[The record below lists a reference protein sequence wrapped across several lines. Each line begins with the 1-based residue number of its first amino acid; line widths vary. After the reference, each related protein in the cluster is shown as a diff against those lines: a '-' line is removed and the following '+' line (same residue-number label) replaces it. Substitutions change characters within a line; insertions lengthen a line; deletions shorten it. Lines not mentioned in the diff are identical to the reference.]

1 LASALTFPSI
11 ESAADPQ
18 AKSNANSTVNPTPPQ
33 SSRKPS
39 AGGIRRVVGPV
50 LALVV
55 IVVIFAFV
63 IPRFANYS
71 DVWSTV
77 RQISAPWLGVL
88 AIGAALNV
96 ATYAPNWMVALP
108 GLSYAQSLR
117 LTLSG
122 TAIANVAPFG
132 GAVSMGMQYRMLR
145 VWGFSTPDS
154 SRAMVI
160 TGVWNNLV
168 NLALPLVG
176 LTLLT
181 LKGGRNAALEIS
193 ARIGAV
199 VFVILLVALWQ
210 VLRTE
215 AGARKMGR
223 WADGVRNVWFKLR
236 KRPTKSNAP
245 DAFAAF
251 RADSVALLRARWLAL
266 TVTTVVGVLSVFLV
280 LTFAV
285 RAVGIAGINVT
296 FTEAFAAW
304 ASTRLLSTAFPVT
317 PGGLGVVDVGLTTA
331 LRGFGAKAEPAV
343 AAVLLYRVLTWLP
356 PILLGSVA
364 AFTWRKAN
372 PENIAASK

>member
-1 LASALTFPSI
+1 MPATSKRPTNDVRRAIGPLLAIA
-11 ESAADPQ
+11 
-18 AKSNANSTVNPTPPQ
+18 
-33 SSRKPS
+33 
-39 AGGIRRVVGPV
+39 
-50 LALVV
+50 V
-55 IVVIFAFV
+55 IVVIFVFV
-63 IPRFANYS
+63 IPRFANYG
-71 DVWSTV
+71 DVWRTI
-77 RQISAPWLGVL
+77 RHISPPWLALLGVS
-88 AIGAALNV
+88 AVLNV

-108 GLSYAQSLR
+108 GLSYTQSLR

-176 LTLLT
+176 LTMLT
-181 LKGGRNAALEIS
+181 LRGGKNAALEIS

-199 VFVILLVALWQ
+199 VFVVVLGALWQ
-210 VLRTE
+210 VLRTD
-215 AGARKMGR
+215 AGAKRMGR
-223 WADGVRNVWFKLR
+223 WADGVRNRWRRFRKLPA
-236 KRPTKSNAP
+236 KNNLPG
-245 DAFAAF
+245 AFSAF
-251 RADSVALLRARWLAL
+251 RSDSVSLLRARWLAL
-266 TVTTVVGVLSVFLV
+266 TITTIIGVLSVFLV
-280 LTFAV
+280 LAFSV
-285 RAVGIAGINVT
+285 RAVGIVGLRVT
-296 FTEAFAAW
+296 YTEAFAAW

-356 PILLGSVA
+356 PIILGSVA
-364 AFTWRKAN
+364 ALTWRKAN
-372 PENIAASK
+372 PENVASRTA

>member
-1 LASALTFPSI
+1 MASALTFPSI

>member
-1 LASALTFPSI
+1 M
-11 ESAADPQ
+11 
-18 AKSNANSTVNPTPPQ
+18 
-33 SSRKPS
+33 
-39 AGGIRRVVGPV
+39 
-50 LALVV
+50 LALAV
-55 IVVIFAFV
+55 IVVIFVFI
-63 IPRFANYS
+63 IPRFANYG
-71 DVWSTV
+71 DVWNTI
-77 RQISAPWLGVL
+77 RHISAPWLALL
-88 AIGAALNV
+88 ALGAVLNV

-108 GLSYAQSLR
+108 GLTYPQSLR

-168 NLALPLVG
+168 NLALPLLG

-181 LKGGRNAALEIS
+181 LRGGKNAALEIS

-199 VFVILLVALWQ
+199 VFVVVLAALWQ
-210 VLRTE
+210 VMRTD
-215 AGARKMGR
+215 AGARRMGR
-223 WADGVRNVWFKLR
+223 WADSVRNVWHRFR
-236 KRPTKSNAP
+236 KQPTKSTSP
-245 DAFAAF
+245 AAF
-251 RADSVALLRARWLAL
+251 SAFRSDSVALLRARWLAL
-266 TVTTVVGVLSVFLV
+266 TITTVVGVLSVFLV
-280 LTFAV
+280 LAFSV
-285 RAVGIAGINVT
+285 RAVGIAGLRVT

-356 PILLGSVA
+356 PIILGSVA
-364 AFTWRKAN
+364 ALTWRKAN
-372 PENIAASK
+372 PERPPANR

>member
-1 LASALTFPSI
+1 
-11 ESAADPQ
+11 
-18 AKSNANSTVNPTPPQ
+18 
-33 SSRKPS
+33 
-39 AGGIRRVVGPV
+39 
-50 LALVV
+50 LALAV
-55 IVVIFAFV
+55 ILVIFVVV

-71 DVWSTV
+71 DVWNTI
-77 RQISAPWLGVL
+77 RHISPAWLVFLG
-88 AIGAALNV
+88 IGAVLNV

-108 GLSYAQSLR
+108 SLSYSQSLR

-176 LTLLT
+176 LSLLT
-181 LKGGRNAALEIS
+181 LRGGKNAALEIS

-199 VFVILLVALWQ
+199 VFVVVLAALWQ
-210 VLRTE
+210 VMRTE
-215 AGARKMGR
+215 AGARSMGR
-223 WADGVRNVWFKLR
+223 CADKARNVWHRFR
-236 KRPTKSNAP
+236 KQPSKSTAP

-251 RADSVALLRARWLAL
+251 RADSVSLLRARWLAL
-266 TVTTVVGVLSVFLV
+266 TITTVVGVLSVFLV
-280 LTFAV
+280 LAFAV
-285 RAVGIAGINVT
+285 RAVGIAGLRVT
-296 FTEAFAAW
+296 YTEAFAAW

-356 PILLGSVA
+356 PIILGSVA
-364 AFTWRKAN
+364 ALTWRRAN
-372 PENIAASK
+372 PEPAANHNSNTR

>member
-1 LASALTFPSI
+1 M
-11 ESAADPQ
+11 
-18 AKSNANSTVNPTPPQ
+18 
-33 SSRKPS
+33 R
-39 AGGIRRVVGPV
+39 GIRRAIGPV
-50 LALVV
+50 LAVLV

-63 IPRFANYS
+63 IPRFANYG
-71 DVWSTV
+71 DVWRLV
-77 RQISAPWLGVL
+77 RDISVPWLGLL
-88 AIGAALNV
+88 AIGAVLNV

-108 GLSYAQSLR
+108 GLSYQQSLR

-132 GAVSMGMQYRMLR
+132 GALSMGMQYRMLR

-176 LTLLT
+176 LTILT

-199 VFVILLVALWQ
+199 VFVIVLGALWQ
-210 VLRTE
+210 VMRTE
-215 AGARKMGR
+215 AGARRMGR
-223 WADGVRNVWFKLR
+223 WADSLRNVWQKFR
-236 KRPTKSNAP
+236 GQSIKSGAP

-251 RADSVALLRARWLAL
+251 RTDSVALLRARWLAL
-266 TVTTVVGVLSVFLV
+266 TITTVVGVLSVFLV
-280 LTFAV
+280 LAFTV
-285 RAVGIAGINVT
+285 RAVGIAGMQIT

-364 AFTWRKAN
+364 TITWRKAH
-372 PENIAASK
+372 PVKP

>member
-1 LASALTFPSI
+1 MRLLRRAIGPALAVF
-11 ESAADPQ
+11 
-18 AKSNANSTVNPTPPQ
+18 
-33 SSRKPS
+33 
-39 AGGIRRVVGPV
+39 
-50 LALVV
+50 V

-63 IPRFANYS
+63 IPRFANYG
-71 DVWSTV
+71 DVWNTV
-77 RQISAPWLGVL
+77 RHISAPWLGVL
-88 AIGAALNV
+88 AIGAVLNV

-193 ARIGAV
+193 ARIGAI
-199 VFVILLVALWQ
+199 VFLVLLAALWQ

-223 WADGVRNVWFKLR
+223 WADGVRNVWLKFR
-236 KRPTKSNAP
+236 KQPVKNNCP

-266 TVTTVVGVLSVFLV
+266 TITTVVGVLSVFLV

-285 RAVGIAGINVT
+285 RAVGIAGLNIT

-364 AFTWRKAN
+364 ALTWRKAN
-372 PENIAASK
+372 PDNVAAK

>member
-1 LASALTFPSI
+1 LRRAIGPLLAVA
-11 ESAADPQ
+11 
-18 AKSNANSTVNPTPPQ
+18 
-33 SSRKPS
+33 
-39 AGGIRRVVGPV
+39 
-50 LALVV
+50 V
-55 IVVIFAFV
+55 IVIIFVFV
-63 IPRFANYS
+63 IPRFANYG
-71 DVWSTV
+71 DVWETI
-77 RQISAPWLGVL
+77 RHISVPWLALLGL
-88 AIGAALNV
+88 GAVLNV

-108 GLSYAQSLR
+108 GLSYTQSLR

-168 NLALPLVG
+168 NLALPLIG

-181 LKGGRNAALEIS
+181 LRGGKNAALEIS

-199 VFVILLVALWQ
+199 VFVVVLGVLWQ
-210 VLRTE
+210 VMRTD

-223 WADGVRNVWFKLR
+223 WADRARNVWHKFR
-236 KRPTKSNAP
+236 KQPTKSNLP
-245 DAFAAF
+245 EAFSAF
-251 RADSVALLRARWLAL
+251 RSDSVSLLRTRWLAL
-266 TVTTVVGVLSVFLV
+266 TITTVIGVLSVFFV
-280 LTFAV
+280 LACSV
-285 RAVGIAGINVT
+285 RAVGIAGIRVT
-296 FTEAFAAW
+296 YTEAFAAW

-317 PGGLGVVDVGLTTA
+317 PGGLGVVDVCLTTA

-343 AAVLLYRVLTWLP
+343 SAVLLYRVLTWLP

-364 AFTWRKAN
+364 ALTWRRAN
-372 PENIAASK
+372 PENTASTSP